1 MKTITNLITAIII
14 AFWLGAI
21 AIFSIQNI
29 TEISL
34 KFLLWESI
42 KIPVGVLLSFSV
54 GGGMILGVLFPLL
67 VKRPKLPRRKRAV
80 KDVRELDEFDF

>member
-1 MKTITNLITAIII
+1 MKTITNLITSLII

-34 KFLLWESI
+34 KFLVWQSI
-42 KIPVGVLLSFSV
+42 KLPVGVLLAFSI
-54 GGGMILGVLFPLL
+54 GGGLILGVLLIPLL
-67 VKRPKLPRRKRAV
+67 TGSKSSKRKRSLRDFQTV
-80 KDVRELDEFDF
+80 DEFDF